1 MVHPINLN
9 KPMTNIEYLEP
20 VRILT
25 GLNVHGSICHH
36 VIPPYSQRIPQ
47 IQIHTNL
54 CIAATSI
61 T

>member
-25 GLNVHGSICHH
+25 GLNVHGRICNH
-36 VIPPYSQRIPQ
+36 VISPYSPRIPQ
-47 IQIHTNL
+47 IQMHTEL
-54 CIAATSI
+54 CLASI
-61 T
+61 SII